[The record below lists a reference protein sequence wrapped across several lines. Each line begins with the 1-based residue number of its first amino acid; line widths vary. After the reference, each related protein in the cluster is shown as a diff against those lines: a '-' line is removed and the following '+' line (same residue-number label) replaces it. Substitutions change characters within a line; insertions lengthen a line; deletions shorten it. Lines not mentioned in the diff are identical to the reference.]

1 MSCVNIRGCCIGEGR
16 PKVIIPIVEP
26 TETAVL
32 KKAAEF
38 STLRADCVE
47 WRIDCFEG
55 AKDLPAIVHCAA
67 KLRVALKDK
76 LLLFTFRT
84 KAEGGKVALSHEEY
98 LHFIRTV
105 LATDCADLIDIEF
118 FTAGAELPALIE
130 EAHTAGAAVL
140 CSSHDFHKTPPRAEL
155 VSRMVA
161 MQQAGADL
169 PKLAVMPQSRTDVLE
184 LLAATAEMADRAG
197 QRPGAGI
204 VGGRKQSIGCTAF
217 INPERSF
224 YEKEVFCSP
233 RTSFAKYFLHAYQ
246 LCASQHGAVFSASL
260 EFHSVFCCHA
270 VVCFGLFKDY
280 PAVDRQT
287 ASRRPFV
294 AWLHSHQ
301 HIYCILCR
309 VHSRLVRIIL
319 TKKTGAVGR
328 TYSSGL
334 SFYVTKR

>member
-1 MSCVNIRGCCIGEGR
+1 MSKYIPFTTEQKERAASVDLEEFLRRRGEKLITSGRDKRLASDHSITIRGCCIGEGR

-32 KKAAEF
+32 EKAAEF
-38 STLRADCVE
+38 STLRADCGE

-55 AKDLPAIVHCAA
+55 AKDFPAIVHCAA

-84 KAEGGKVALSHEEY
+84 KAEGGKVALAHEEY

-130 EAHTAGAAVL
+130 EARTAGAAVV

-169 PKLAVMPQSRTDVLE
+169 PKVAVMPQSRTDVLE
-184 LLAATAEMADRAG
+184 LLAATAEMADLH
-197 QRPGAGI
+197 PETPVITMSMGA
-204 VGGRKQSIGCTAF
+204 
-217 INPERSF
+217 
-224 YEKEVFCSP
+224 
-233 RTSFAKYFLHAYQ
+233 L
-246 LCASQHGAVFSASL
+246 GAV
-260 EFHSVFCCHA
+260 
-270 VVCFGLFKDY
+270 
-280 PAVDRQT
+280 
-287 ASRRPFV
+287 
-294 AWLHSHQ
+294 
-301 HIYCILCR
+301 
-309 VHSRLVRIIL
+309 SRLAGEAFGSAMTFANPGQASAPGQVPL
-319 TKKTGAVGR
+319 EVVNQVLDA
-328 TYSSGL
+328 L
-334 SFYVTKR
+334 HL